1 MQSVAQFRIAVRIH
15 YALRPHLGED
25 IDVASL
31 LRRSDEAREVML
43 VCRSIG
49 TPELLALADQYEV
62 AAREAAEAEAA
73 KHQAAAPQDLGWS
86 RNTSGFAVSQ
96 PPVQHEAQAPR
107 RRWFGFGAAA
117 R

>member
-15 YALRPHLGED
+15 YALRPQLGED

-49 TPELLALADQYEV
+49 TPELLALVEQYEAV
-62 AAREAAEAEAA
+62 TREAAEAEAA
-73 KHQAAAPQDLGWS
+73 KHQAAPQDLGWS
-86 RNTSGFAVSQ
+86 HDTSGFSVSQ
-96 PPVQHEAQAPR
+96 PPIAHDARPAK
-107 RRWFGFGAAA
+107 RRWFGLGAAA

>member
-49 TPELLALADQYEV
+49 TPELLALADQYEA
-62 AAREAAEAEAA
+62 AAREAAAAEAA
-73 KHQAAAPQDLGWS
+73 KHQAAPQDLGWS
-86 RNTSGFAVSQ
+86 HNTSGFSVSQ
-96 PPVQHEAQAPR
+96 PPTTHEARPAK
-107 RRWFGFGAAA
+107 RRWFGLVAAA

>member
-49 TPELLALADQYEV
+49 TPELLALVEQYE
-62 AAREAAEAEAA
+62 AATREAAEAEAA
-73 KHQAAAPQDLGWS
+73 KHQAAPQDLGWS
-86 RNTSGFAVSQ
+86 HNTSGFAVSQ
-96 PPVQHEAQAPR
+96 PPATQEPRPAR
-107 RRWFGFGAAA
+107 RRWFGLGATT